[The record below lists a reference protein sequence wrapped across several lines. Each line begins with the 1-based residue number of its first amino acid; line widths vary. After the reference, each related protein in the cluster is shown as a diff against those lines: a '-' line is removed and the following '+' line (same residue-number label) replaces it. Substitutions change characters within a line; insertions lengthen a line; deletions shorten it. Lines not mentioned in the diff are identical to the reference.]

1 MPLAGHG
8 KVTVGVIVGLL
19 TACGVLAGPAI
30 LRGDAQTS
38 CGPGFVVLTSTVA
51 LPGGGERL
59 TYSATREQWFTVI
72 PPAGFHPLTATAAQL
87 AEYNFPPRP
96 TASDALTQWTSDM
109 SAYRSTPV
117 PQYTLGCTPLT
128 SPFSQ
133 STAAPASTFYYPKYW
148 SGYEADSSSSTNFVA
163 VQGNFDQPAKQSSCL
178 NAGEGTWVGLGG
190 GHGGGSELIQGGTA
204 IYGPYSSQE
213 YEVWFEDIG
222 SQNVGPIYDSS
233 VSLSPGNAIHIYVAY
248 ESSNGI
254 ATIYIADISTGQ
266 ADNQGTGPL
275 SGGDYNGA
283 TAEWIAEWPQGKS
296 GGLIP
301 FGQVDWSNAQTETRS
316 GTWESVGGVWNSGQ
330 GGSDTMYDNGIELA
344 HPSYP
349 PSGYNFTDY
358 WDNCI

>member
-1 MPLAGHG
+1 
-8 KVTVGVIVGLL
+8 
-19 TACGVLAGPAI
+19 
-30 LRGDAQTS
+30 
-38 CGPGFVVLTSTVA
+38 
-51 LPGGGERL
+51 
-59 TYSATREQWFTVI
+59 
-72 PPAGFHPLTATAAQL
+72 
-87 AEYNFPPRP
+87 
-96 TASDALTQWTSDM
+96 M

-128 SPFSQ
+128 SPFTQ

-254 ATIYIADISTGQ
+254 ATIYIADNSTGQ
-266 ADNQGTGPL
+266 AENQGTGPL

-344 HPSYP
+344 HPSYS